1 VPRIK
6 LTKGERLFLVRRRRG
21 VSQAEF
27 ARHYGVSHDTLSKVE
42 KGRKAPSYDITV
54 RGRINPTPPELVV
67 VLRRRLGLSQAE
79 LAEKLGVSKQTILM
93 REQGVGDVEYV
104 LSVLQEVSEVE

>member
-1 VPRIK
+1 
-6 LTKGERLFLVRRRRG
+6 
-21 VSQAEF
+21 
-27 ARHYGVSHDTLSKVE
+27 
-42 KGRKAPSYDITV
+42 V